1 MSDAPE
7 LCFFLRLFWLQK
19 LLKLIKRASVG
30 HELMCRLRF
39 VPAGLQNR
47 GVEQAPTG
55 TQADYLMAYCSLLM
69 HFCRFYRSTSS
80 RLCAFERIADLLS
93 APTQSVS

>member
-1 MSDAPE
+1 M
-7 LCFFLRLFWLQK
+7 
-19 LLKLIKRASVG
+19 
-30 HELMCRLRF
+30 
-39 VPAGLQNR
+39 PAGLQNR

-55 TQADYLMAYCSLLM
+55 TQADYLMAYCSLLV

-93 APTQSVS
+93 PPRASVKAAADILVLIFFFYLIKVAAKMVELNERRIF